1 MKDLTRSK
9 AVCCVPRKN
18 MSSLFF
24 FSFNQIKWKAICDFK
39 KNFLTIS
46 IFKKSPK
53 ANQLKEKIF
62 LNSNWSSFHL
72 KSHSSSKTGLSL
84 CLHNVFLLHHKTHTP
99 REISPKK
106 NEKATSKSSYS
117 DWKPESFS
125 FLIGVLQKRGFFLFI
140 TSLQFGQNQLLC
152 TLPPHT

>member
-1 MKDLTRSK
+1 MLLLHLSPNERPYKKQGSLLCSTK
-9 AVCCVPRKN
+9 EYELA
-18 MSSLFF
+18 LFF
-24 FSFNQIKWKAICDFK
+24 LFFFNQIKWKAICDFK

-46 IFKKSPK
+46 IFKKSSK
-53 ANQLKEKIF
+53 ANQLKEILF

-117 DWKPESFS
+117 D
-125 FLIGVLQKRGFFLFI
+125 
-140 TSLQFGQNQLLC
+140 
-152 TLPPHT
+152 